1 MTSSINICGAYN
13 DAYPHPPPPTPLGSS
28 FATPTNDVIEGTIL
42 TLKTLETCFGNG
54 ELLLSTL
61 RDAISGGSFFLV
73 FFRLFI

>member
-42 TLKTLETCFGNG
+42 TLKTLESFGNG
-54 ELLLSTL
+54 ELLLSAL
-61 RDAISGGSFFLV
+61 RDAISGGSFF
-73 FFRLFI
+73 F